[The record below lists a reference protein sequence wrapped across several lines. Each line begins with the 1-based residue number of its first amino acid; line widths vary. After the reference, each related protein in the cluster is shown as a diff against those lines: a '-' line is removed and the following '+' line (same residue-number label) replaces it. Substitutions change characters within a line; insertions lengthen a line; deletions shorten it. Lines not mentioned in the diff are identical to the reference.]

1 MSSLYLQNTSTSMV
15 LKIVLLNVNSI
26 AIVSIKHKDFFFWKV
41 NMFCACV
48 IFWSYGYFQEVGV
61 KKEKNTVL
69 KARAG
74 EKGELKERELWSL
87 LENPVYLLYFN
98 IQQRVFQ
105 YLISVTLFPKTKSF
119 NSTVNIFPSNNIL
132 GVNTFPISI
141 C

>member
-15 LKIVLLNVNSI
+15 LKLVLLNVNSI
-26 AIVSIKHKDFFFWKV
+26 AIVSIKHKVFFFGRL
-41 NMFCACV
+41 MFCACV
-48 IFWSYGYFQEVGV
+48 IFWSYGYFQEVGI

-98 IQQRVFQ
+98 IQRRVFQ

>member
-1 MSSLYLQNTSTSMV
+1 
-15 LKIVLLNVNSI
+15 
-26 AIVSIKHKDFFFWKV
+26 
-41 NMFCACV
+41 MFCACV

-98 IQQRVFQ
+98 IQRRVFQ